1 MNGVSGYL
9 PLRYVLADTLVVR
22 TSFDPLRIDSEHVIG
37 GRAQRGMLAAAL
49 RRAGLDRE
57 EREWVADGGRVRFAA
72 AHPRLEPGADPDLPD
87 LDRARTAYPPPAHLY
102 TLGKNSDTMA
112 DVFAGPDPS
121 VPYRAVRDPITLDR
135 SLRARVRTTT
145 ERYLGR
151 ARGGDPDRGVPFFTT
166 ALDSGQVF
174 EARWQLLAD
183 DPAGLA
189 ELAGRIVEVLDAAR
203 GTLTL
208 GSGGT
213 RAHGGVRVA
222 PVDPHTPV
230 SPDRADPAG
239 RRAWAAGEP
248 VDLLLLSPALV
259 VGAHGQYAP
268 GALVGEVLAL
278 LGRHL
283 PGAGA
288 RVVASH
294 VESTVVGAY
303 HRGYHGPMAQRRAA
317 APGAVVRLR
326 LDRDLPA
333 DLVRRIE
340 AEPLGDRSVDG
351 HGQFV
356 LLDPPPPGPLPPA
369 VETVP
374 LVGGSAGTVALPGGG
389 TVPARGPLDW
399 DDPGLA
405 ALYDELL
412 WNAAA
417 GPVRDHARMLARRSA
432 RRLEPLTPSLV
443 GRLREAVTHPHHD
456 EDTALDVLAGVV
468 TGGPSGGGAPKSL
481 HERAV
486 RALARARVVPP
497 GGPPVPVRGWLSG
510 VGGGAAAVDWW
521 EANRPRHAHSPA
533 YAAAIAAV
541 DLSLADGLP
550 PRDDPAGL
558 SERAR
563 DWERRTA
570 SRLCLALVSSWLAET
585 ARVLRTRD
593 AAHTQGGRR

>member
-1 MNGVSGYL
+1 MSGASGYL

-37 GRAQRGMLAAAL
+37 GRAQRGMFAAAL
-49 RRAGLDRE
+49 RRAGLEGE
-57 EREWVADGGRVRFAA
+57 ERAWVADGGGIRFAA
-72 AHPRLEPGADPDLPD
+72 AHPRLEPGADPDLPGPE
-87 LDRARTAYPPPAHLY
+87 RARAAYPPPAYLY

-112 DVFAGPDPS
+112 DVFADPDPT

-151 ARGGDPDRGVPFFTT
+151 ARTGDPDRGVPFFTT

-174 EARWQLLAD
+174 EARWQLLAR

-189 ELAGRIVEVLDAAR
+189 ELAERVIGVLDAAR

-213 RAHGGVRVA
+213 RAHGGVRVT
-222 PVDPHTPV
+222 PVDPDTPL
-230 SPDRADPAG
+230 SPDRAVPAG
-239 RRAWAAGEP
+239 RRSWAAGEP
-248 VDLLLLSPALV
+248 FDLLLLSPALV

-268 GALVGEVLAL
+268 GALAGEARAL
-278 LGRHL
+278 LARHL
-283 PGAGA
+283 PGADV
-288 RVVASH
+288 RVIASH

-326 LDRDLPA
+326 LDRALPES
-333 DLVRRIE
+333 LVRAIE
-340 AEPLGDRSVDG
+340 ADPLGDRVTDG

-356 LLDPPPPGPLPPA
+356 LLDPPPRGLLPPA
-369 VETVP
+369 PEAVP
-374 LVGGSAGTVALPGGG
+374 LVGRPDGTVALPDGGV
-389 TVPARGPLDW
+389 VPAQGPLEW
-399 DDPGLA
+399 GDPGLA
-405 ALYDELL
+405 VLYDELL

-432 RRLEPLTPSLV
+432 RRLEPLTPSLI
-443 GRLREAVTHPHHD
+443 GRLRETITHPHHGA
-456 EDTALDVLAGVV
+456 DTALDELSGVL
-468 TGGPSGGGAPKSL
+468 TGERSGGGSPKTL
-481 HERAV
+481 HDRAL

-497 GGPPVPVRGWLSG
+497 GSPPIPVRGWLSG
-510 VGGGAAAVDWW
+510 IGGGAAAAGWW
-521 EANRPRHAHSPA
+521 DANRPRPAHSPA

-541 DLSLADGLP
+541 DLSLPDGLP

-558 SERAR
+558 SPRAR
-563 DWERRTA
+563 DWESRNA
-570 SRLCLALVSSWLAET
+570 ARLCLALVSSWLTET
-585 ARVLRTRD
+585 ARVLRARD
-593 AAHTQGGRR
+593 TAHVQGGRR